1 MKCKVIIKTDF
12 IPTDKEKYKKNL
24 IHIYDVIN
32 KIASELDEKEVNL
45 NNLFYTKK
53 EIENLKDFL

>member
-1 MKCKVIIKTDF
+1 MKGKTIIKTDF

-24 IHIYDVIN
+24 INIYDVIN
-32 KIASELDEKEVNL
+32 KIASELDSKEIDL
-45 NNLFYTKK
+45 TNLFYTKK

>member
-1 MKCKVIIKTDF
+1 MKGKAIIKTDF

-24 IHIYDVIN
+24 INIYDVIN

-45 NNLFYTKK
+45 KNLFYTKK

>member
-1 MKCKVIIKTDF
+1 MKGKAIIKTDF

-24 IHIYDVIN
+24 IHIYDVVN

-45 NNLFYTKK
+45 KNLFYTKK

>member
-1 MKCKVIIKTDF
+1 MKGKGIIKTDF